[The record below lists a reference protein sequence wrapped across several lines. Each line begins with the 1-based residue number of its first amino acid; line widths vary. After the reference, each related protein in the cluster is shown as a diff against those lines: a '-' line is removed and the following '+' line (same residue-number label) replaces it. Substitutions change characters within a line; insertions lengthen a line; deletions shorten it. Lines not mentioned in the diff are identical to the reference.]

1 MIDDDDDVNDDV
13 VVMISWCER
22 KGRRVTTRKE
32 TKSGTIVSDEAP
44 LVWLAGC
51 EKDDDGDAD
60 EYCHRCFEKITK
72 PNASLKS
79 SSSFV
84 VECEYCNVEKYCS
97 VDCRRLAASEYHRKS
112 GECFAFETGKDAEKS
127 DPTRYPFDDVPNR
140 FAIRAYAKL
149 GVGPVWKRL
158 WRRRRKFRK
167 ICGNI

>member
-13 VVMISWCER
+13 VVMISRCER
-22 KGRRVTTRKE
+22 KGRRVTTTKE

-51 EKDDDGDAD
+51 EKDDDDDAD

-84 VECEYCNVEKYCS
+84 VECEYCNVEK
-97 VDCRRLAASEYHRKS
+97 
-112 GECFAFETGKDAEKS
+112 
-127 DPTRYPFDDVPNR
+127 
-140 FAIRAYAKL
+140 
-149 GVGPVWKRL
+149 
-158 WRRRRKFRK
+158 
-167 ICGNI
+167 